1 MNNKEANSKEARLKN
16 THVPD
21 KVYAYSLQV
30 RHALFELL
38 DCSDTEMVSIEVFDD
53 IAIEKDDGSIEA
65 VQLKSVLSN
74 NNPISN
80 RAVDLWKTLYNW
92 LIAVQEGELDPD
104 KTIFKLFIAAD
115 RKGNIVN
122 LFSNANCSTKAEE
135 VWKIARTEFY
145 DDTGNEKS
153 MGDQYALY
161 VRNFFNPVNKSFA
174 CNIIKNFKLL
184 TIDSRHTTAL
194 YNKFCQ
200 KMIIPDELLE
210 YAFDYIL
217 GWIDKKTAQLIET
230 NHVMSITYSEFKAQ
244 LVAITRELNQKL
256 SLKELAPRPSKEDI
270 ENELVNLKN
279 YLGQLD
285 LIECDYTDK
294 IEAISDYLRAS
305 INRTIWAS
313 RGDISESNLLNYEE
327 ELVKKWNNKRKIIN
341 LTEKSLSPEEKGNLL
356 YLQCKDNSVNIDY
369 LSVPGFFTPGCYHAL
384 SDDLIIGW
392 HPEYKKLL
400 KIGCGKDGTSE

>member
-1 MNNKEANSKEARLKN
+1 MNHKEPNSKEARLKN

-38 DCSDTEMVSIEVFDD
+38 DCTDSEIVSIEVFDD

-74 NNPISN
+74 NNPISD

-115 RKGNIVN
+115 RKGNIVK

-135 VWKIARTEFY
+135 VWKKARTEFY

-153 MGDQYALY
+153 MGDQYSLF
-161 VRNFFNPVNKSFA
+161 VRGFFNPVNKSSA
-174 CNIIKNFKLL
+174 CNIIKNFKLV
-184 TIDSRHTTAL
+184 TIDSSHTTAL

-200 KMIIPDELLE
+200 KAIIPDELVE

-217 GWIDKKTAQLIET
+217 GWIDKKTAKLIET
-230 NHVMSITYSEFKAQ
+230 THVMSISYSEYKAQ

-270 ENELVNLKN
+270 ENELVILKN

-313 RGDISESNLLNYEE
+313 HGDISESNLLIYEE

-356 YLQCKDNSVNIDY
+356 YLRCKDDSLNIDY

-392 HPEYKKLL
+392 HPEYKKLF
-400 KIGCGKDGTSE
+400 KIGCEKDGTSE